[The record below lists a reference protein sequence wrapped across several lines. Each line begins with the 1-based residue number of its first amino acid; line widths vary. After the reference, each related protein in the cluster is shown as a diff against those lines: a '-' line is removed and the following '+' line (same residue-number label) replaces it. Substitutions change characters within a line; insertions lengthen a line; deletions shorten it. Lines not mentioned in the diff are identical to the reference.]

1 MRILNI
7 YNNAPLYR
15 EGIFTLIDKEL
26 NCDWFFG
33 EAVGDI
39 KQMDT
44 SKLRGKVTVSK
55 TINLFGGKAYW
66 QKGAVSQLFKKEYTH
81 YVLLGEERSLS
92 TWMFLILSVFFPKKK
107 IYFWSHGAYGKESKL
122 KVLVECIFWSF
133 IDGAVLYG
141 NYAKSVMTKA
151 GFNTKNYHVIHN
163 SLNYDRQIE
172 LRNSGLASKVFIQH
186 FGNDN
191 PVIIFI
197 GRLTKVKKLDML
209 VEAISLLKQ
218 KGEKYNLV
226 FVGDGVERQSLENKV
241 ESLGIN
247 ESVWFYGACYDEK
260 TNAELIYNADLC
272 VAPGNVGLTA
282 MHTMVFG
289 TPVISHN
296 NFPWQMPEFE
306 AIQSGKTGD
315 FFEYQNLQS
324 LVETISRWFASKKNN
339 REEVRQACYYEI
351 DTSWNPYYQIEV
363 IKKLLNQK

>member
-1 MRILNI
+1 MKILNI

-26 NCDWFFG
+26 DCDWFFG
-33 EAVGDI
+33 EAIGDI

-44 SKLRGKVTVSK
+44 SKLRGKVTFSK

-92 TWMFLILSVFFPKKK
+92 TWMFLMLSVFFPKKK

-122 KVLVECIFWSF
+122 KVLIERIFWSF

-141 NYAKSVMTKA
+141 NYAKGVMTKA

-172 LRNSGLASKVFIQH
+172 FRNSGLLSNIFKQH

-197 GRLTKVKKLDML
+197 GRLTKVKQLDML
-209 VEAISLLKQ
+209 VEAISSLKN
-218 KGEKYNLV
+218 KGEDYNLV
-226 FVGDGVERQSLENKV
+226 FVGDGVEGENLKKQV
-241 ESLGIN
+241 QKLDISKQ
-247 ESVWFYGACYDEK
+247 VWFYGACYDER
-260 TNAELIYNADLC
+260 TNAELIFNADLC

-315 FFEYQNLQS
+315 FFEYQNQQS
-324 LVETISRWFASKKNN
+324 LVDTISKWFASKKDC
-339 REEVRQACYYEI
+339 RDEVRQACYHEI
-351 DTSWNPYYQIEV
+351 DTQWNPEFQIEV
-363 IKKLLNQK
+363 YKKMLLK